1 MSDGFFRSY
10 TGWNGQLVHPHSS
23 AGAGGPGNFCSA
35 GLLGQWGDLDLLG
48 RGLHPLSPRPMQC
61 TANDPPPAAP
71 AEPDLGFLFNQCLS
85 PTRGLSADDYNAAA
99 TALGVDAAS
108 IMAVAEVETAGAAFD
123 DYGRPRILF
132 ERHYFHK
139 ATGGKFAAKHPTIS
153 AKSSGGYGKFS
164 AQYGK
169 LQEAYELDKDA
180 ALGSASWGRF
190 QIMGSNYKAAGFK
203 SVRAFAKAMT
213 QSEADHL
220 RAFVSFV
227 SADAKMKKALQ
238 GRDWAAFAKAYNGKG
253 YAKNKYDEKLA
264 AAYKKFTA
272 PPPAPPRPPSS
283 PPSTPAP
290 ALRLGPMP

>member
-10 TGWNGQLVHPHSS
+10 TGWNGQFVHPHSS
-23 AGAGGPGNFCSA
+23 AGAGGPGNFRSA

-48 RGLHPLSPRPMQC
+48 RAQHPLSPRPLQC
-61 TANDPPPAAP
+61 TANDALAMAP
-71 AEPDLGFLFNQCLS
+71 AEPDLGLLFIQCLN

-108 IMAVAEVETAGAAFD
+108 IMTVADVETSGAAFD
-123 DYGRPRILF
+123 ELGRPRILF

-139 ATGGKFAAKHPTIS
+139 ATGGKFAAKHPPIS

-190 QIMGSNYKAAGFK
+190 QIMGSNYRAAGFK

-238 GRDWAAFAKAYNGKG
+238 DRDWAAFAKAYNGKG

-272 PPPAPPRPPSS
+272 PPPAPPRPPAS

>member
-1 MSDGFFRSY
+1 MSNGFFRSY

-23 AGAGGPGNFCSA
+23 AGAGGPGNFRSA
-35 GLLGQWGDLDLLG
+35 SLLGQWGDLDLLG
-48 RGLHPLSPRPMQC
+48 RALHPLSPRSMQC
-61 TANDPPPAAP
+61 TANDPSPAAP
-71 AEPDLGFLFNQCLS
+71 AEPDLGFLFNQCLN
-85 PTRGLSADDYNAAA
+85 PTRGLSAADYSAAA
-99 TALGVDAAS
+99 KALGVDEAS
-108 IMAVAEVETAGAAFD
+108 IMTVAEVETSGAAFD
-123 DYGRPRILF
+123 DMGRPRILF

-139 ATGGKFAAKHPTIS
+139 ATGAKFAAKHPTIS
-153 AKSSGGYGKFS
+153 AKAAGGYGKFS

-190 QIMGSNYKAAGFK
+190 QIMGSNYRAAGFR
-203 SVRAFAKAMT
+203 SVRAFVKAMT

-227 SADAKMKKALQ
+227 SADATMKKAL
-238 GRDWAAFAKAYNGKG
+238 RDHDWAAFAKAYNGKG

-264 AAYKKFTA
+264 AAYKKFAA
-272 PPPAPPRPPSS
+272 PQPAPLRPAAS

-290 ALRLGPMP
+290 ALKLGRMP

>member
-10 TGWNGQLVHPHSS
+10 TGWNGQFVHPNSS
-23 AGAGGPGNFCSA
+23 AGAGGPGNFRNV
-35 GLLGQWGDLDLLG
+35 GLLGQWGDLDLLL
-48 RGLHPLSPRPMQC
+48 RAQHPMSPRTLQC
-61 TANDPPPAAP
+61 TANDRPPTAAP
-71 AEPDLGFLFNQCLS
+71 EPDLGFLFTQCLN
-85 PTRGLSADDYNAAA
+85 PTRGLGVDDYNSAA

-108 IMAVAEVETAGAAFD
+108 VMAVAEVETSGAAFD
-123 DYGRPRILF
+123 DLGRPRILF

-153 AKSSGGYGKFS
+153 AKSGGGYGKFS

-190 QIMGSNYKAAGFK
+190 QIMGSNYKAAGFR
-203 SVRAFAKAMT
+203 SVRAFVKAMT

-227 SADAKMKKALQ
+227 AADARMKKALQ
-238 GRDWAAFAKAYNGKG
+238 DRDWAAFAKAYNGKG

-264 AAYKKFTA
+264 AAYKKFA
-272 PPPAPPRPPSS
+272 PPPPPPPPRAS
-283 PPSTPAP
+283 PPGTPAAAVRP
-290 ALRLGPMP
+290 GRMP

>member
-1 MSDGFFRSY
+1 MSDGFFRSF
-10 TGWNGQLVHPHSS
+10 TGWNGRLVHPNSS
-23 AGAGGPGNFCSA
+23 AGAGGPGNFRSV
-35 GLLGQWGDLDLLG
+35 GLLGQWGDLDLLL
-48 RGLHPLSPRPMQC
+48 RAQHPLSPRTMQC
-61 TANDPPPAAP
+61 TANDPPPATP
-71 AEPDLGFLFNQCLS
+71 AEPDLGFLFNQCLN
-85 PTRGLSADDYNAAA
+85 PTRGLTADDYSTAAS
-99 TALGVDAAS
+99 TLGVDVAS
-108 IMAVAEVETAGAAFD
+108 IMTVAEVETSGAAFD
-123 DYGRPRILF
+123 EMGRPRILF

-153 AKSSGGYGKFS
+153 AKSAGGYGKFS

-169 LQEAYELDKDA
+169 LQEAYELDQDA

-220 RAFVSFV
+220 QAFVSFV

-238 GRDWAAFAKAYNGKG
+238 DHDWAAFAKAYNGKG

-264 AAYKKFTA
+264 AAYKRFA
-272 PPPAPPRPPSS
+272 PPPPPPSS
-283 PPSTPAP
+283 STSTPKQAP
-290 ALRLGPMP
+290 TLRLGSLP